1 MIDPQGRVVMVSGAN
16 RGIGA
21 AVAKCLY
28 DKGYLVSLGARILS
42 DIETLTDGWES
53 DRVLLSAYD
62 AQQEQTA
69 VDWIDQTVAKFGK
82 LDAMVN
88 NAGRY
93 CDFTIEHG
101 DLDDL
106 DDVLAVNIKG
116 PLLLL
121 RHGMPHLRKTG
132 QGRVVNVASMS
143 GKRVVGKHVGY
154 AMSKFA
160 LMALTAQTRS
170 DGWDDGLRATAL
182 CPGFVATDM
191 AAPLTDR
198 APETM
203 TQPQELAEIA
213 ALAIALP
220 NTASVPEFRVQSFDE
235 PMI

>member
-1 MIDPQGRVVMVSGAN
+1 MISGAN

-21 AVAKCLY
+21 AVARCLY
-28 DKGYLVSLGARILS
+28 EKGYTVSLGAR
-42 DIETLTDGWES
+42 DISAIKAISADW
-53 DRVLLSAYD
+53 DQNRVLCAPYEARD
-62 AQQEQTA
+62 EQSA
-69 VDWIDQTVAKFGK
+69 VDWVATTVARFGR
-82 LDAMVN
+82 LDAIVN

-93 CDFTIEHG
+93 SDFTIEAG
-101 DLDDL
+101 DLEDL

-116 PLLLL
+116 PLLML

-160 LMALTAQTRS
+160 LMAMTAQARS
-170 DGWDDGLRATAL
+170 DGWDDGIRATAL

-191 AAPLTDR
+191 AAALTER
-198 APETM
+198 GPETM
-203 TQPQELAEIA
+203 TQPEELAEIA

-220 NTASVPEFRVQSFDE
+220 NTASVPEVRVQSFDE